1 VSAPPSDAPVGGLRD
16 RLRAASGI
24 VRSLLIYYANPVRT
38 KRMRDHYALFIQP
51 RDLVF
56 DIGAHVGDRIGAFR
70 RLGAIVVGVEPQPA
84 AFACLKLLYG
94 LSPRVRLVRAAV
106 GAQAGSV
113 AFRLN
118 LSNPTVSTASDA
130 FIRSASGAMGWQ
142 DQSWDRSITVPVITL
157 DELIHIHGMPA
168 FIKIDV
174 EGFEHEAL
182 LGLSVPVRALSIEFT
197 TIQREIAVA
206 CIEQLAALD
215 AYVFNFSI
223 AERFRMALDRFCP
236 AKDMI
241 AAIRSLP
248 LEANSGDVYAMRAS
262 ERDRFSL

>member
-1 VSAPPSDAPVGGLRD
+1 M
-16 RLRAASGI
+16 
-24 VRSLLIYYANPVRT
+24 LIYYANPVRT
-38 KRMRDHYALFIQP
+38 KHMRGHYAQFIQP

-106 GAQAGSV
+106 GAQAGS
-113 AFRLN
+113 ATFNLN
-118 LSNPTVSTASDA
+118 LSNPTVSTASDE
-130 FIRSASGAMGWQ
+130 FIRSAREANGWQ
-142 DQSWDRSITVPVITL
+142 DQSWERAITVPVITL
-157 DELIHIHGMPA
+157 DELIETHGTPR

-182 LGLSVPVRALSIEFT
+182 RGLSVPVRALSIEFT

-206 CIEQLAALD
+206 CIERLAALD
-215 AYVFNFSI
+215 DYVFNFSL
-223 AERFRMALDRFCP
+223 AEQFRLALDRFCP
-236 AKDMI
+236 PADMI
-241 AAIRSLP
+241 ETIRGLP
-248 LEANSGDVYAMRAS
+248 HEANSGDVYALRA
-262 ERDRFSL
+262 RDMGVFAL